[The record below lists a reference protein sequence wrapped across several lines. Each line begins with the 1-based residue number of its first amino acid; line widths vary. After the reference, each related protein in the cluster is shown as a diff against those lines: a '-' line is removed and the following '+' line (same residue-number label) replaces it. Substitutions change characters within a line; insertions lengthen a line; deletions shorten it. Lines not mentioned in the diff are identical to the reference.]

1 MIWVILLLSV
11 AALGGLIA
19 YAGDTV
25 GRRIGKKHF
34 RLFGLRPK
42 TTGLLIAVLSGVAV
56 ALVTVGTVALL
67 ARNTLDN
74 AIRAQEIRADLEV
87 AKQQLGVINQEYGTA
102 KRDLEQASAAQKTLQ
117 DQLTS
122 NRAELLSKQQEL
134 SSAVDLFG
142 RLKIRADELETLNK
156 SSIVKLS
163 QRDATLKEKD
173 ATLKARDA
181 ILKARDATLKN
192 RDVALKDL
200 EGQRRNLSSKI
211 TELGR
216 KRSEL
221 ETRIQ
226 NLTAEKR
233 DFEQRYDQT
242 QTRLL
247 ATQARLDKLE
257 GQVRD
262 FEASRS
268 TLEGDI
274 NALIQTKANLEKSNQ
289 DLQAQNTQLE
299 KELADIDQNLKETR
313 SALSLATQGEFIYRR
328 NELIVQAV
336 LPEGT
341 ADQVRSKLSS
351 VMRQASLI
359 VESRGAARGK
369 PLSLLPNDDLEPYV
383 AQAVRSS
390 GPDLVMVRT
399 TRNLT
404 RGVQVPVTLEI
415 RSNKTLYLASQPI
428 RTLEV
433 TLGGSDRANAI
444 LTRLQTLLRD
454 VRGDLRAK
462 SVPLENINPPDVIP
476 DDEVAEF
483 AGRLRELSGSVV
495 IGVAGR
501 QDVLPSGPLRF
512 YFFILR

>member
-74 AIRAQEIRADLEV
+74 AIRAQEIRANLET
-87 AKQQLGVINQEYGTA
+87 ARGQLGLVNREYASA
-102 KRDLEQASAAQKTLQ
+102 KRDLEQAKTAQITLE
-117 DQLTS
+117 DQLAS
-122 NRAELLSKQQEL
+122 NRAQLTAKQQEL

-142 RLKIRADELETLNK
+142 RLKTRADELEAQNK
-156 SSIVKLS
+156 SSSVKLAE
-163 QRDATLKEKD
+163 RDA
-173 ATLKARDA
+173 ALKAIEA
-181 ILKARDATLKN
+181 
-192 RDVALKDL
+192 
-200 EGQRRNLSSKI
+200 QRRELSAKI
-211 TELGR
+211 VELGQ
-216 KRSEL
+216 KRDQLQSRIARLTTEKQDFEKRYETSQSRL
-221 ETRIQ
+221 TATETR
-226 NLTAEKR
+226 LASS
-233 DFEQRYDQT
+233 
-242 QTRLL
+242 QTRVT

-257 GQVRD
+257 AQVRD

-274 NALIQTKANLEKSNQ
+274 NELIQTKANLEKSNQ
-289 DLQAQNTQLE
+289 DLQSQNTQLE
-299 KELADIDQNLKETR
+299 KELSDIDQNLKETR
-313 SALSLATQGEFIYRR
+313 TALTLATQGEFIYRR

-336 LPEGT
+336 LPEGSP
-341 ADQVRSKLSS
+341 DQVRSKLNS
-351 VMRQASLI
+351 VVRQASLI
-359 VESRGAARGK
+359 AESRGAARGK
-369 PLSLLPNDDLEPYV
+369 SLMLLPNNDLEPFV
-383 AQAVRSS
+383 AQAIRNG
-390 GPDLVMVRT
+390 GPDLVMVRA

-404 RGVQVPVTLEI
+404 RGLQVPVTLEL
-415 RSNKTLYLASQPI
+415 RSNRTLYLASQPI
-428 RTLEV
+428 RTLEL
-433 TLGGSDRANAI
+433 TLGTAGNAPKASDT
-444 LTRLQTLLRD
+444 LERLQGVLRD
-454 VRGDLRAK
+454 VRNDLRTK
-462 SVPLENINPPDVIP
+462 NVPVENINPPDVIP
-476 DDEVAEF
+476 DEEVAEF
-483 AGRLRELSGSVV
+483 ADRLGTLSGTVV

>member
-74 AIRAQEIRADLEV
+74 AIRAQEIRADLET

-102 KRDLEQASAAQKTLQ
+102 KRDLEQASSAQKTLQ

-122 NRAELLSKQQEL
+122 NRADLLTKQQEL

-163 QRDATLKEKD
+163 QRDATLKE
-173 ATLKARDA
+173 RDA

-200 EGQRRNLSSKI
+200 EGQRQGLSLKI

-226 NLTAEKR
+226 SLTSEKR

-274 NALIQTKANLEKSNQ
+274 NELIQTKANLEKSNQ
-289 DLQAQNTQLE
+289 DLQAQNTELE

-351 VMRQASLI
+351 VVRQASLI

-383 AQAVRSS
+383 AQAVKSG
-390 GPDLVMVRT
+390 GPDLVMVRA

-454 VRGDLRAK
+454 VRGDLRTK
-462 SVPLENINPPDVIP
+462 NVPLENINPPDVIP

-483 AGRLRELSGSVV
+483 ADRLRELSGSVV

>member
-74 AIRAQEIRADLEV
+74 AIRAQEIRADLET

-102 KRDLEQASAAQKTLQ
+102 KRDLEQASTAQKTLQ
-117 DQLTS
+117 DQLAS
-122 NRAELLSKQQEL
+122 NRVELLAKQQEL

-181 ILKARDATLKN
+181 TLKN

-200 EGQRRNLSSKI
+200 EGQRQGLSLKI

-216 KRSEL
+216 KRNEL

-226 NLTAEKR
+226 SLTSEKR

-274 NALIQTKANLEKSNQ
+274 NELIQTKANLEKSNQ
-289 DLQAQNTQLE
+289 DLQAQNTELE

-341 ADQVRSKLSS
+341 TDQVRSKLSS
-351 VMRQASLI
+351 VVRQASLI

-369 PLSLLPNDDLEPYV
+369 PLALLPNDDLEPYV
-383 AQAVRSS
+383 AQAVKSG
-390 GPDLVMVRT
+390 GPDLVMVRA

-433 TLGGSDRANAI
+433 TLGGSDRTNAI

-454 VRGDLRAK
+454 VRGDLRTK
-462 SVPLENINPPDVIP
+462 NVPLENINPPDVIP

-483 AGRLRELSGSVV
+483 ADRLRTLSGSVV

>member
-42 TTGLLIAVLSGVAV
+42 ATGLLIAVLSGVAV

-74 AIRAQEIRADLEV
+74 AIRAQEIRADLET
-87 AKQQLGVINQEYGTA
+87 AKRQLGLVNQEYGAA
-102 KRDLEQASAAQKTLQ
+102 KRDLEQAKTAQTTLEG
-117 DQLTS
+117 QLTS
-122 NRAELLSKQQEL
+122 NRAQLTAKQQEL

-142 RLKIRADELETLNK
+142 RLKTRADELEAQNK
-156 SSIVKLS
+156 SSSIKLAERDATLT
-163 QRDATLKEKD
+163 QLDATLKTRDATLK
-173 ATLKARDA
+173 
-181 ILKARDATLKN
+181 IRDAT
-192 RDVALKDL
+192 LKDL
-200 EGQRRNLSSKI
+200 EGQRRDLSQKI
-211 TELGR
+211 TDLGR
-216 KRSEL
+216 KRDEL
-221 ETRIQ
+221 EARIQ

-233 DFEQRYDQT
+233 DFEQRYDET
-242 QTRLL
+242 QSRLM
-247 ATQARLDKLE
+247 ATQARLEKLE

-274 NALIQTKANLEKSNQ
+274 NELMQTKTSLEKSNQ
-289 DLQAQNTQLE
+289 DLQAQNTELE

-313 SALSLATQGEFIYRR
+313 NALSLATQGEFIYRR

-336 LPEGT
+336 LPEGS
-341 ADQVRSKLSS
+341 ADQVRSKLASI
-351 VMRQASLI
+351 VRQASLI

-369 PLSLLPNDDLEPYV
+369 PLTLLPNDDLEPYV
-383 AQAVRSS
+383 TQAVRSG
-390 GPDLVMVRT
+390 GPDLVMVRA

-404 RGVQVPVTLEI
+404 RGLQVPVTLEI
-415 RSNKTLYLASQPI
+415 RSNRTLYLAAQPI
-428 RTLEV
+428 RTLEI
-433 TLGGSDRANAI
+433 TLGSSDRARADAKDI
-444 LTRLQTLLRD
+444 LTRLQSLLRD
-454 VRGDLRAK
+454 VRGDLRTK
-462 SVPLENINPPDVIP
+462 NVPLENINPPDVIP

-483 AGRLRELSGSVV
+483 ADRLRAQSGNVV

>member
-25 GRRIGKKHF
+25 GRRIGKKHY

-42 TTGLLIAVLSGVAV
+42 ATGLLIAVLSGVAV

-74 AIRAQEIRADLEV
+74 AIRAQEIRADLTT
-87 AKQQLGVINQEYGTA
+87 AKRQLGLINAEYSTA
-102 KRDLEQASAAQKTLQ
+102 KRDLEQARSAQTMLE
-117 DQLTS
+117 DQLAS
-122 NRAELLSKQQEL
+122 NRAQLSAKQQEL

-142 RLKIRADELETLNK
+142 RLKTRADELEAQNK
-156 SSIVKLS
+156 SSSIKL
-163 QRDATLKEKD
+163 A
-173 ATLKARDA
+173 ARDA
-181 ILKARDATLKN
+181 
-192 RDVALKDL
+192 ALKDI
-200 EGQRRNLSSKI
+200 ESQRRDLGLKI

-216 KRSEL
+216 KRDEL
-221 ETRIQ
+221 QNRIAT
-226 NLTAEKR
+226 LTAEKQ
-233 DFEQRYDQT
+233 DFEKRYQAT
-242 QTRLL
+242 QAQLTSSESRLTSSQTRLN
-247 ATQARLDKLE
+247 ATQARLEKVE

-274 NALIQTKANLEKSNQ
+274 NELIQTKANLEKSNQ

-299 KELADIDQNLKETR
+299 KELSDIDQNLKETR
-313 SALSLATQGEFIYRR
+313 SALALATQGEFIYRR

-341 ADQVRSKLSS
+341 PNEVRSKLSS
-351 VMRQASLI
+351 VVRQASLI

-369 PLSLLPNDDLEPYV
+369 PLALLPNNDLEPYV
-383 AQAVRSS
+383 AQAVRSG
-390 GPDLVMVRT
+390 GPDLVMVRA

-404 RGVQVPVTLEI
+404 RGLQVPVTLDI
-415 RSNKTLYLASQPI
+415 RSNRTLYLASQPI
-428 RTLEV
+428 RSLEIA
-433 TLGGSDRANAI
+433 LGGVDGAPRASDA
-444 LTRLQTLLRD
+444 LERLQSLLRE
-454 VRGDLRAK
+454 VRNDLRTK
-462 SVPLENINPPDVIP
+462 NVPVENINPPDVIP

-483 AGRLRELSGSVV
+483 ADHLRTLSGNVV

>member
-74 AIRAQEIRADLEV
+74 AIRAQEIRADLET
-87 AKQQLGVINQEYGTA
+87 AKQQLGVVNQEYGTA
-102 KRDLEQASAAQKTLQ
+102 KRDLEQASTAQKTLQ

-122 NRAELLSKQQEL
+122 NRAELLAKQQEL

-142 RLKIRADELETLNK
+142 RLKIRADELEALNK

-163 QRDATLKEKD
+163 QRDATLKDRD
-173 ATLKARDA
+173 AT
-181 ILKARDATLKN
+181 LKARDATLKN

-200 EGQRRNLSSKI
+200 EGQRQGLSLKI

-226 NLTAEKR
+226 SLTSEKR

-289 DLQAQNTQLE
+289 DLQTQNTELE

-336 LPEGT
+336 LPEGS

-383 AQAVRSS
+383 SQAVKSG
-390 GPDLVMVRT
+390 GPDLVMVRA

-454 VRGDLRAK
+454 VRGDLRTK
-462 SVPLENINPPDVIP
+462 NVPLENINPPDVIP

-483 AGRLRELSGSVV
+483 ADRLRELSGSVV